1 MKTPLKTEVFQND
14 SQSGGFRKHLRFQM
28 KTHSV
33 DGENEGFWKRWF
45 DLHIIYIL
53 HNAPSIKNLFLR
65 FSVDGRKRYEN
76 ASVDVKL
83 LLRFQW
89 NENGGFWEVTY

>member
-1 MKTPLKTEVFQND
+1 
-14 SQSGGFRKHLRFQM
+14 M

-33 DGENEGFWKRWF
+33 DGENEGFGKRWF

-53 HNAPSIKNLFLR
+53 HNAPSIENLFLR

-83 LLRFQW
+83 LLRF
-89 NENGGFWEVTY
+89 

>member
-1 MKTPLKTEVFQND
+1 M
-14 SQSGGFRKHLRFQM
+14 
-28 KTHSV
+28 

-53 HNAPSIKNLFLR
+53 HNAPSIKYLFLR
-65 FSVDGRKRYEN
+65 FIVDGRRRYEN
-76 ASVDVKL
+76 ASVDVKP

-89 NENGGFWEVTY
+89 NENVDVALSWQYGGLVTNWYL